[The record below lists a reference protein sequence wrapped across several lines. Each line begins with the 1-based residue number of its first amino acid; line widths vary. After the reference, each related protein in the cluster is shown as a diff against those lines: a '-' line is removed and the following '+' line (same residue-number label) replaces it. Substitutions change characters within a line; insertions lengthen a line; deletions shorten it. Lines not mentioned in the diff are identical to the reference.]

1 MEELKESLIQNN
13 TTLDNLKEIIKE
25 NNKIE
30 ISLEFLKY
38 TPTLIETI
46 DNLINIINLRIEL
59 TDEEGEYVKT
69 IKNNIEEIK
78 KNILEY

>member
-1 MEELKESLIQNN
+1 MDELKESLIQQNI
-13 TTLDNLKEIIKE
+13 TTLDNLKEIIKD

-59 TDEEGEYVKT
+59 TDEE
-69 IKNNIEEIK
+69 EE
-78 KNILEY
+78 

>member
-1 MEELKESLIQNN
+1 MDELKESLIQQNI

-30 ISLEFLKY
+30 ISMEFLKY
-38 TPTLIETI
+38 IPTLIETI

-59 TDEEGEYVKT
+59 TDEEEEYVKT
-69 IKNNIEEIK
+69 IKNNVDEIK
-78 KNILEY
+78 KIF

>member
-1 MEELKESLIQNN
+1 MDELKESLIQQNI

-30 ISLEFLKY
+30 ISMEFLKY
-38 TPTLIETI
+38 IPTLIETI

-69 IKNNIEEIK
+69 IKNNVDEIK
-78 KNILEY
+78 KIF

>member
-1 MEELKESLIQNN
+1 MDELKESLIQKNI
-13 TTLDNLKEIIKE
+13 TTLDNFKEIIKD

-38 TPTLIETI
+38 IPTLIETI

-59 TDEEGEYVKT
+59 TDEEEEYVKT
-69 IKNNIEEIK
+69 IKNNVDEIK
-78 KNILEY
+78 KIF

>member
-1 MEELKESLIQNN
+1 MDELKESLIQKNI
-13 TTLDNLKEIIKE
+13 TVDNFKEIIKD

-38 TPTLIETI
+38 IPTLIETI

-59 TDEEGEYVKT
+59 TDEEEEYVKT
-69 IKNNIEEIK
+69 IKNNVDEIK
-78 KNILEY
+78 KIF